1 MSAFVWLDEPRK
13 GALKSIIEVM
23 GYFGQ
28 NEMTQP
34 LQDMLDEAE
43 KSEEFKIQDMFTI
56 KGV

>member
-13 GALKSIIEVM
+13 AAIESIIDILGV
-23 GYFGQ
+23 GV
-28 NEMTQP
+28 MTQP
-34 LQDMLDEAE
+34 LQDMLDEVE